1 MRYHKQ
7 AITLIELIIVVTIIA
22 ILGVFWT
29 IYISSNISDSRDTV
43 RLSDLKSMERALG
56 LYEIKQWS
64 YPSPDNAL
72 QITYAWWN
80 IWKQWSFGEEVYRA
94 VKVMSNIP
102 LDPITG
108 QQYSYSVLSNNTAY
122 QIASVFESSD
132 LSSQI
137 PGIDS
142 AYAASN
148 TAYLAGNYNNTLL
161 NAGTSL
167 IALPSITTSV
177 TSQSR
182 LEDILSS
189 HNLVIDGGSNL
200 PAAHNSN
207 GDGQYGQ
214 VILPEDYII
223 FEWSL
228 VDIETIEQK
237 VDFITK
243 LQAHYSQISV
253 PTRSTQTYSSLM
265 DIDLA
270 DESQVEKYFQYLK
283 MSHVF

>member
-1 MRYHKQ
+1 
-7 AITLIELIIVVTIIA
+7 
-22 ILGVFWT
+22 
-29 IYISSNISDSRDTV
+29 
-43 RLSDLKSMERALG
+43 
-56 LYEIKQWS
+56 
-64 YPSPDNAL
+64 
-72 QITYAWWN
+72 
-80 IWKQWSFGEEVYRA
+80 
-94 VKVMSNIP
+94 MSNIP

-207 GDGQYGQ
+207 GEGQYGQ

-223 FEWSL
+223 FE
-228 VDIETIEQK
+228 
-237 VDFITK
+237 
-243 LQAHYSQISV
+243 
-253 PTRSTQTYSSLM
+253 
-265 DIDLA
+265 
-270 DESQVEKYFQYLK
+270 
-283 MSHVF
+283 